1 MFYHEVSNGNT
12 MSKILYSER
21 FTGFNKVAY
30 ERLADHQNKTGT
42 IHQKNI
48 PISGTSVEIMKG
60 RILAIKEQVKLKL
73 DQLIFNQIV
82 LKSVIETIIFCGCKT
97 LSLTR

>member
-1 MFYHEVSNGNT
+1 MKFQMV
-12 MSKILYSER
+12 ILCQK
-21 FTGFNKVAY
+21 FCTLNVLLVLIKLH

-48 PISGTSVEIMKG
+48 PISGTSMKIMKG

>member
-30 ERLADHQNKTGT
+30 ERLADQQNKTGT
-42 IHQKNI
+42 IHQNNI
-48 PISGTSVEIMKG
+48 PISGTSMKIMKS
-60 RILAIKEQVKLKL
+60 RISAIKEQVKLKL